1 MKVFSIIGLLCGNK
15 TEITFFSL
23 KFINFF
29 KWHSSDF
36 FSRFFDTHKNVNNTF
51 IISHS
56 FLHFRKR
63 TFIDNSRSNGYF
75 FFFFFLFTASRMQNL
90 KTFHLFTFFSRDI
103 LATKPAARSL
113 KPFCLWMCATW
124 NTRTRVH
131 TRGCV
136 SSCQFHQHF
145 TSSFCGDIF
154 VPKNY
159 KAKL

>member
-1 MKVFSIIGLLCGNK
+1 MKTFPFFKKIENEGFSIIGLLCGNK

-29 KWHSSDF
+29 KMAQLWL

-75 FFFFFLFTASRMQNL
+75 FFLLLSFHSFKNAKFEDFSLIYFFFPRYPSYKAG
-90 KTFHLFTFFSRDI
+90 
-103 LATKPAARSL
+103 RSL
-113 KPFCLWMCATW
+113 TEALLPLNVCHLKHTHSSTHTW
-124 NTRTRVH
+124 L
-131 TRGCV
+131 CV
-136 SSCQFHQHF
+136 Q
-145 TSSFCGDIF
+145 
-154 VPKNY
+154 
-159 KAKL
+159 